1 MTAPTVSIVMPVLN
15 EAARIEAQ
23 LDALRH
29 LSGLHELIV
38 VDGGSSD
45 GTTTLVEAHPAAKL
59 VSCKQR
65 GRAHQMNAGAAV
77 ASGDVLWF
85 VHADC
90 VVPTDAVQHIHRAL
104 APPEMVS
111 GAFRTWALRDAPTRL
126 GWAIH
131 LVDLR
136 SRLTRLPYGDQAV
149 FVRRE
154 VFERMGGFAP
164 VRLMEDCDFAARL
177 QHEGGYTLCSARVR
191 CSGRRFIASP
201 VYFTLVMN
209 TFPALYRAGVSTERL
224 ERWYGMVR

>member
-1 MTAPTVSIVMPVLN
+1 MTPPTVSIVMPVLN
-15 EAARIEAQ
+15 ESRRIEAQ
-23 LDALRH
+23 LDALAH

-38 VDGGSSD
+38 VDGGSTD
-45 GTTTLVEAHPAAKL
+45 GTDVLVEAHPAATL
-59 VSCKQR
+59 VRAPRR
-65 GRAHQMNAGAAV
+65 GRSHQMNAGAAE
-77 ASGDVLWF
+77 ATGEVLWF

-90 VVPTDAVQHIHRAL
+90 IVPPDALHHIATAL
-104 APPEMVS
+104 ASPTVVA

-149 FVRRE
+149 FVRRS
-154 VFERMGGFAP
+154 VFERMQGFAP
-164 VRLMEDCDFAARL
+164 IALMEDCDFAVRV
-177 QHEGGYTLCSARVR
+177 QKEGRYVLCSARVR

-201 VYFTLVMN
+201 IYFTLVMN
-209 TFPALYRAGVSTERL
+209 TFPALWRAGVSPKTL